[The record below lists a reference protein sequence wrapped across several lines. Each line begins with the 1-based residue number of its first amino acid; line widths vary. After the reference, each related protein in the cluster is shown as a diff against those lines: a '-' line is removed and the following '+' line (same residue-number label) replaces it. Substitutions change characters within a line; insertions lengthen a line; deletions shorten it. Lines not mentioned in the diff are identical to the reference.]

1 MKRKYLTPETIQ
13 VTLYGKVVMGAA
25 SPTTTGRVAD
35 GDPTENGLTPGINDY
50 TGAEGQDPFGGRGQ
64 GTGGE
69 GNRAKEMDVWAW
81 DW

>member
-1 MKRKYLTPETIQ
+1 MKKVYITPETI
-13 VTLYGKVVMGAA
+13 VTHYYGDIVMSAA
-25 SPTTTGRVAD
+25 SPESHREVD
-35 GDPTENGLTPGINDY
+35 GGPTEDGLPGTVGETDGNL
-50 TGAEGQDPFGGRGQ
+50 DPYGGHGQ